1 MTMLDGTQ
9 TDGMWECLLGIRHR
23 GCPIS
28 DVSYSFPGVS
38 IQNVSRA
45 DIPGGRSRR
54 LLYLMGTPDEID
66 DFAAECRHHDG
77 VASLERISDD
87 GAGEAYFAAE
97 VKYDESN
104 PSILGV
110 LNSEGVFYH
119 GSVMVQEGIEHWL
132 VYSEEKSSI
141 QALKTELE
149 SYENTV
155 NLYRMVDLSEL
166 GHIGDVQFGNL
177 LAQLTDKQRITFRTA
192 LELGYYDG
200 KSGTTVSDIANEL
213 DLHETTT
220 WEHLNKA
227 ENAILTDIGSS
238 LFSTIQQKEA

>member
-1 MTMLDGTQ
+1 MTMLDRAQ

-28 DVSYSFPGVS
+28 DTSFSFPGVS

-45 DIPGGRSRR
+45 DIPGKKGRR
-54 LLYLMGTPDEID
+54 LLYVRGNLDEID
-66 DFAAECRHHDG
+66 DFAAACRGHDG
-77 VASLERISDD
+77 IVSLERVSDD
-87 GAGEAYFAAE
+87 GTGEAYFAAE
-97 VKYDESN
+97 VKYDGAN
-104 PSILGV
+104 PSILSI
-110 LNSEGVFYH
+110 LNSKGVFYH

-132 VYSEEKSSI
+132 VYSEEKSAI
-141 QALKTELE
+141 QNLTTELE

-155 NLYRMVDLSEL
+155 NVYRMVDLSEL
-166 GHIGDVQFGNL
+166 GHIGDIQFGNL
-177 LAQLTDKQRITFRTA
+177 LAQLTDQQRKTFRTA

-200 KSGTTVSDIANEL
+200 ESETTVSDIAGEL

-227 ENAILTDIGSS
+227 ENAILTDVGSS
-238 LFSTIQQKEA
+238 LFSTVPRKEA